1 MRVLV
6 EIENIDVIELDV
18 QVLVHGLQR
27 AADSD
32 VILELDGDG
41 VVGEGLEEAEEQHGC
56 GESAKGWRA
65 AKTRF
70 WD

>member
-41 VVGEGLEEAEEQHGC
+41 VVGEGLEEA
-56 GESAKGWRA
+56 AI
-65 AKTRF
+65 
-70 WD
+70 